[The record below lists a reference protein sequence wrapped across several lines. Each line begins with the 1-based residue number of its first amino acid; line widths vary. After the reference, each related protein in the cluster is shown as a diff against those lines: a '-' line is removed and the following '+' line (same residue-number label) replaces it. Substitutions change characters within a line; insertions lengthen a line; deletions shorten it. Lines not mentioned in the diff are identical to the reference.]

1 MDTNPAKTMS
11 QLSTSKLESELSAP
25 LLVEATFE
33 QHALEHPAQET
44 TSQLE
49 AVFKTTSLEG
59 KRVALAIGS
68 RGIDKIVTVVRSAVE
83 YFRRRGAVPFI
94 VPAMGSHGG
103 ATPEGQTEVLDALG
117 INESGIG
124 APINADLE
132 TITLGETATGMPV
145 HIARTIHAA
154 DVLLIINRIKPH
166 TDFISRVLGSG
177 IRKMS
182 VIGLGNSRSSFAAHH
197 AASKKGFE
205 FVLTEV
211 SDFIFARLPAV
222 YGLALI
228 EDAYHQLSHIEAMP
242 ATQIPERESVL
253 LAQSARWMP
262 SLPFAEI
269 DVLILDQ
276 IGKNISGAGMDPN
289 ITGRDIHGLPRN
301 DRRANIGAIYA
312 RGLTAESHGNAIG
325 LGFAEVVSARL
336 VEQMDR
342 RKTFTNALSAM
353 TPASV
358 RTPMHFDTDA
368 ECLEASLRLSGAD
381 NATARIVRV
390 QNTLALNRFIATENY
405 APEIAERSDLRI
417 VQRLKS
423 WSFDATGN
431 LDSAHDLLN
440 LSHS

>member
-1 MDTNPAKTMS
+1 MS
-11 QLSTSKLESELSAP
+11 QLSTSKLESELPAP
-25 LLVEATFE
+25 LLVEAKFE
-33 QHALEHPAQET
+33 QHALENPAQET
-44 TSQLE
+44 IAQLE
-49 AVFKTTSLEG
+49 SVFKSTPLEG
-59 KRVALAIGS
+59 KRIAIAAGS

-83 YFRRRGAVPFI
+83 YFKRRGAMPFI

-103 ATPEGQTEVLDALG
+103 ATTEGQTEVLEALG
-117 INESGIG
+117 INESSVG

-132 TITLGETATGMPV
+132 TITLGETATGMLV
-145 HIARTIHAA
+145 HVARTVYEA
-154 DVLLIINRIKPH
+154 DALLIINRIKPH
-166 TDFISRVLGSG
+166 TDFVSKALGSG

-182 VIGLGNSRSSFAAHH
+182 VIGLGNARSSFATHR
-197 AASKKGFE
+197 AASQRGFE

-211 SDFIFARLPAV
+211 SDFIFAKLPAV

-228 EDAYHQLSHIEAMP
+228 EDAYHQLSHIEALT
-242 ATQIPERESVL
+242 AAQVAEREPAL

-269 DVLILDQ
+269 DVLILDE

-289 ITGRDIHGLPRN
+289 ITGRDIHGFPRS
-301 DRRANIGAIYA
+301 DRRAAIGAIYV
-312 RGLTAESHGNAIG
+312 RGLTPESHGNAIG
-325 LGFAEVVSARL
+325 LGFAEVVSAKL

-358 RTPMHFDTDA
+358 RIPMHFDTDA
-368 ECLEASLRLSGAD
+368 ECLEAALRLAGTD

-405 APEIAERSDLRI
+405 AHEIAERSDLRI
-417 VQRLKS
+417 VEKLKS
-423 WSFDATGN
+423 WVFDATGN
-431 LDSAHDLLN
+431 FDSAHDLLN
-440 LSHS
+440 RSHS